1 MPYIAPLLSRPCL
14 IFQQKAPRRPF
25 GASQRL
31 CGCPGAPIDLYVTA
45 MVSCVRQNKYAKVVS
60 MPDRPKLLLNAF
72 LGAMAVGGGLWLL
85 QGGLSPVVTVTVVVG
100 LMVVFAKTCPG
111 VAQVWTWSTLLL
123 GLESLAWPFLLLGE
137 LRQFGPEPPLEEMS
151 RVFNAVLFGVFSGIF
166 WLTFA
171 YGLYRR
177 TRSTTEKPPSP
188 LTPNQAKARRKKQQ

>member
-1 MPYIAPLLSRPCL
+1 ML
-14 IFQQKAPRRPF
+14 
-25 GASQRL
+25 
-31 CGCPGAPIDLYVTA
+31 DH
-45 MVSCVRQNKYAKVVS
+45 
-60 MPDRPKLLLNAF
+60 PKLLLNAV

-85 QGGLSPVVTVTVVVG
+85 QGGLFPVVTVTVVVG

-111 VAQVWTWSTLLL
+111 VAQVWMWSTLLL

-151 RVFNAVLFGVFSGIF
+151 KVFTAVLFGVFSGIF

-177 TRSTTEKPPSP
+177 TQSTTEKPPSP
-188 LTPNQAKARRKKQQ
+188 LTPNQAKAKRKKQR